1 MRLIITLLALVGFQ
15 LKAQN
20 DTSHQVVIESYIDVS
35 SSSIRSDFL
44 KALYQ
49 GEFITNEL
57 KNNTRANLSNNNR
70 FGADIYLKSTWFGK
84 DTIYNNWKPTIGI
97 SYRQFVASSF
107 SEDLF
112 NTVFYGNGLFAN
124 NTATFNGLNMSYM
137 AYQSIDFGLYRL
149 IKNKKIGFSLG
160 IVKGSQFINLDSPQA
175 FLFTSTNASQL
186 DFVLSG
192 SMKTSDTSKTNL
204 SAWNGT
210 GLKANLFYEK
220 TLKTGDEF
228 GASLNDLGFIAFNQ
242 QSLSYTLDSTYTF
255 SGVEINNLLSP
266 GDSMLNLITDVDS
279 LIPSAAIGSQM
290 RLTPTKFTLYYVK
303 KVSNSEIHFSL
314 DQVLN
319 TSYFPHVQLNYLY
332 KVNDLIRPS
341 FHIGYGGFT
350 NEHFGLG
357 INFSQS
363 KFDINL
369 QARAIQ
375 GLVDPSGLNH
385 TFFGQL
391 KWNI

>member
-1 MRLIITLLALVGFQ
+1 MKLIIILIALIGFQ
-15 LKAQN
+15 LKAQ
-20 DTSHQVVIESYIDVS
+20 DDSSHQVVIESYIDLS
-35 SSSIRSDFL
+35 SSAIRSDFI
-44 KALYQ
+44 KAFYQ

-57 KNNTRANLSNNNR
+57 KNNTRANLSDKNR
-70 FGADIYLKSTWFGK
+70 FGADISLKSTWFGK
-84 DTIYNNWKPTIGI
+84 DSIYHDWKPSIGL
-97 SYRQFVASSF
+97 SHRQFVASSF
-107 SEDLF
+107 SDDLF
-112 NTVFYGNGLFAN
+112 NTVFYGNGMFAN
-124 NTATFNGLNMSYM
+124 NTASFDGLKMNYL

-149 IKNKKIGFSLG
+149 TENQKIGFSLG
-160 IVKGSQFINLDSPQA
+160 IVKGSQFIDLDSPQSS
-175 FLFTSTNASQL
+175 LFTSTNASQL
-186 DFVLSG
+186 DFILSG

-210 GLKANLFYEK
+210 GLKGDFFYEK
-220 TLKTGDEF
+220 TLKNGDQI
-228 GASLNDLGFIAFNQ
+228 GGSINDLGFISFNK
-242 QSLSYTLDSTYTF
+242 QSLDYTLDSSYSFT
-255 SGVEINNLLSP
+255 GIEINNLLSP
-266 GDSMLNLITDVDS
+266 SDSMLNLTTDVDS
-279 LIPSAAIGSQM
+279 LIPNAETGSQM
-290 RLTPTKFTLYYVK
+290 RLTPAKLTLYYVK
-303 KVSNSEIHFSL
+303 KVSKSEIQISF

-319 TSYFPHVQLNYLY
+319 AVYFPHLQLNYVY
-332 KVNDLIRPS
+332 KVNELIKPS

-375 GLVDPSGLNH
+375 GLIGPSGLSH

>member
-44 KALYQ
+44 NTFYK

-70 FGADIYLKSTWFGK
+70 FGADISLKSTWFGK
-84 DTIYNNWKPTIGI
+84 DTIYNNWKPNIAI
-97 SYRQFVASSF
+97 SYRQFAASSF

-112 NTVFYGNGLFAN
+112 NTVFYGNSLFAN
-124 NTATFNGLNMSYM
+124 NKATFDGLNMNYM

-175 FLFTSTNASQL
+175 SLFTSTNASQL
-186 DFVLSG
+186 DFVVSG

-220 TLKTGDEF
+220 TLKTGDQF
-228 GASLNDLGFIAFNQ
+228 GASLSDLGFIAFNQ

-266 GDSMLNLITDVDS
+266 SDSMLNLTTDVDS
-279 LIPSAAIGSQM
+279 LIPSAASGSQM
-290 RLTPTKFTLYYVK
+290 MLTPTKLRLYYVK
-303 KVSNSEIHFSL
+303 RVSKSEIHFSL

-319 TSYFPHVQLNYLY
+319 TSYFPHVQVDYLY
-332 KVNDLIRPS
+332 KVNELIIPS

-375 GLVDPSGLNH
+375 GWIGPSGLNH